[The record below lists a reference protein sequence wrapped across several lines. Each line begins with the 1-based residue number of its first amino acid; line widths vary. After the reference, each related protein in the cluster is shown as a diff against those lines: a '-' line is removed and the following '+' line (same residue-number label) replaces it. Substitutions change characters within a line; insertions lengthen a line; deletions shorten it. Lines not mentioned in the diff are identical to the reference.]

1 MTLGIPGASQR
12 LQLFAAGLALIVA
25 ASLLVAFEY
34 VDSRAHIISSLEAEA
49 RFASPRAAAALEF
62 DDARSA
68 QGLLDDLA
76 SHGLVGRAALL
87 RFDPAGAPSVL
98 AGMPA
103 AATSL
108 SDLEQREGGL
118 LNPGIALALPATGPK
133 LGELRILADPDVL
146 TIRMMRYL
154 SLIVVVAGIAFGAAY
169 LLTVGLRRRI
179 LHAERQLTARAH
191 FDELTGLPNR
201 SLFNDCMASAIAT
214 SRSTQHSFAVLFC
227 DLDHFKTINDSLGH
241 EVGDRLLKIV
251 GSRLRASLRDRDTVC
266 RMGGDEFVALI
277 ENSDSEAAIGA
288 ASHIIA
294 RLSEPYGIDTHTL
307 NVGVSVGIA
316 LYPRD
321 GADGGALLRAADTAV
336 YAAKAAGR
344 GSWRFFA
351 PELEVQARER
361 LDIETGLRRALAG
374 GELHLHYQPKVDS
387 ATRRVSGAEAL
398 LRWTSADLGEVPPGR
413 FIPVAEQS
421 ELMRDIG
428 AWVLDVACRDAAAW
442 MRQVADF
449 SLSVNLSARQLQD
462 PDFTAFVTQCLE
474 RHGIAPERL
483 ELEITESA
491 LLVSSPEVGANLRG
505 LGALGVRLALDDF
518 GTGWSSLGHL
528 RDLPLSR
535 LKIDGGFVR
544 DHPGHARDASI
555 VQAIVSLA
563 AAFGLKVVAEGVET
577 EAQLDEVTAAGCG
590 EAQGWLFGQALPA
603 DEFAS
608 RHLSIH

>member
-12 LQLFAAGLALIVA
+12 LQMFAAGLALLVA

-34 VDSRAHIISSLEAEA
+34 VDSRGHIVSSLEAEA
-49 RFASPRAAAALEF
+49 RLASPRAAAALEF
-62 DDARSA
+62 DDEASARR
-68 QGLLDDLA
+68 LLDDLA
-76 SHGLVGRAALL
+76 SHALIGRAALL
-87 RFDPAGAPSVL
+87 RFDPAGTSTVL
-98 AGMPA
+98 AAGPTQEA
-103 AATSL
+103 ALADFAHRDGGAL
-108 SDLEQREGGL
+108 S
-118 LNPGIALALPATGPK
+118 PGISVSLPATGPT

-146 TIRMMRYL
+146 VIRMMRYL

-201 SLFNDCMASAIAT
+201 SLFNDCMATAIAN
-214 SRSTQHSFAVLFC
+214 SRSTNHSFAVLFC
-227 DLDHFKTINDSLGH
+227 DLDHFKNINDSLGH
-241 EVGDRLLKIV
+241 EVGDRLLRIV
-251 GSRLRASLRDRDTVC
+251 GSRLRGSVRDRDTVC

-277 ENSDSEAAIGA
+277 GNCDSEAAIGA
-288 ASHIIA
+288 ANHIIR

-316 LYPRD
+316 LYPKD
-321 GADGGALLRAADTAV
+321 GTDVGALLRAADTAV

-361 LDIETGLRRALAG
+361 LDIENGLRRALAC

-398 LRWTSADLGEVPPGR
+398 LRWTSADLGEVAPGR

-421 ELMRDIG
+421 ELMSEIG
-428 AWVLDVACRDAAAW
+428 AWVLDAACRDAAAW
-442 MRQVADF
+442 MRQVSDF

-462 PDFTAFVTQCLE
+462 PDFTGFVTRCLE
-474 RHGIAPERL
+474 RHGIPAHRL
-483 ELEITESA
+483 ELEITESM
-491 LLVSSPEVGANLRG
+491 LLVHSPEVGANLRG

-544 DHPGHARDASI
+544 DHPDHARDAAI

-608 RHLSIH
+608 HHLPMH

>member
-1 MTLGIPGASQR
+1 MTLGIPRASQR
-12 LQLFAAGLALIVA
+12 LQMFAAGLALVVA
-25 ASLLVAFEY
+25 AALLLVFEY
-34 VDSRAHIISSLEAEA
+34 VDSRSYILSALEAEA
-49 RFASPRAAAALEF
+49 RHASPRAAAALEF
-62 DDARSA
+62 DDDTSGRR
-68 QGLLDDLA
+68 LLNDLTTNTLI
-76 SHGLVGRAALL
+76 GKAALL
-87 RFDPAGAPSVL
+87 RFDAAGNPAL
-98 AGMPA
+98 LA
-103 AATSL
+103 AAAPGGVSL
-108 SDLEQREGGL
+108 GDFGQADGGL
-118 LNPGIALALPATGPK
+118 LNPGVRIALPATGPK

-146 TIRMMRYL
+146 LIRMMRYL
-154 SLIVVVAGIAFGAAY
+154 SLVAVVAAIAFGAAY

-179 LHAERQLTARAH
+179 VHAERQLTARAH

-201 SLFNDCMASAIAT
+201 SLFNDCIAAAIAKA
-214 SRSTQHSFAVLFC
+214 RKTQQPFAVLFC

-241 EVGDRLLKIV
+241 EVGDRLLRIV
-251 GSRLRASLRDRDTVC
+251 GSRLRAAVRDRDTVC
-266 RMGGDEFVALI
+266 RMGGDEFVALL
-277 ENSDSEAAIGA
+277 EHCDPEAASGA
-288 ASHIIA
+288 ASHIIR

-321 GADGGALLRAADTAV
+321 GADVGTLLRAADTAV

-351 PELEVQARER
+351 PELATQARER

-374 GELHLHYQPKVDS
+374 GELRLHYQPKVDAVS
-387 ATRRVSGAEAL
+387 RRVSGAEAL
-398 LRWTSADLGEVPPGR
+398 LRWKSADLGEVPPGR

-428 AWVLDVACRDAAAW
+428 AWVLDAACRDASAW
-442 MRQVADF
+442 MRQVEDF

-462 PDFTAFVTQCLE
+462 PGFTELVTRCLE
-474 RHGIAPERL
+474 RHGVPPERL

-491 LLVSSPEVGANLRG
+491 LLVHSPEVGANLRG

-544 DHPGHARDASI
+544 DRHGQTHDSSV

-563 AAFGLKVVAEGVET
+563 GAFGLKVVAEGVET
-577 EAQLDEVTAAGCG
+577 EEQLDQVTAAGCG

-608 RHLSIH
+608 RHLSLH